1 MNENVYERI
10 VELCEE
16 KDISQRQL
24 QRDLN
29 LAVGTIS
36 KWTKATPRIDT
47 LQKVADY
54 FSVTTDYLTGRTKY
68 RNRDHMLQSFD
79 ENADMKKLLD
89 GNTEIPYDQCIQT
102 EEGIMLIESM
112 TAAPKYIDPETRQI
126 AEQIQADD
134 QLKRMMKYLEHFS
147 QKKIDAIYNM
157 MVAMD
162 DVTEE

>member
-1 MNENVYERI
+1 MNNLLFDRV
-10 VELCEE
+10 VELCKE
-16 KDISQRQL
+16 KGISQRKL
-24 QRDLN
+24 QEEMNMSMGSL
-29 LAVGTIS
+29 S
-36 KWTKATPRIDT
+36 KWKTSTPNATL

-54 FSVTTDYLTGRTKY
+54 FGVTTDYLTGRTKY
-68 RNRDHMLQSFD
+68 RNKDHMLQSFD
-79 ENADMKKLLD
+79 ENADIKKLLD
-89 GNTEIPYDQCIQT
+89 GNTDIPVDFCVQT

-126 AEQIQADD
+126 AEKIQADD

-162 DVTEE
+162 EE